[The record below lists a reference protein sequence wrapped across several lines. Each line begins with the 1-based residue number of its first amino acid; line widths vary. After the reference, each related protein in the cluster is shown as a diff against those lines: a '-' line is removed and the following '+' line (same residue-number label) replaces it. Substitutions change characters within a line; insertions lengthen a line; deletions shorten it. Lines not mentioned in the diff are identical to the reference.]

1 MILFNM
7 GFKME
12 EQIHQTTLRI
22 PVELHARLKAQA
34 ALERLSLTK
43 LVMDLCRS
51 GLTARG
57 ETNET
62 RIEEFRKLVRQAAG

>member
-1 MILFNM
+1 
-7 GFKME
+7 ME

-34 ALERLSLTK
+34 ALERLSMTK
-43 LVMDLCRS
+43 LVIDLCQI
-51 GLTARG
+51 GLAGRR

-62 RIEEFRKLVRQAAG
+62 RFEEFRKLVRQAAV